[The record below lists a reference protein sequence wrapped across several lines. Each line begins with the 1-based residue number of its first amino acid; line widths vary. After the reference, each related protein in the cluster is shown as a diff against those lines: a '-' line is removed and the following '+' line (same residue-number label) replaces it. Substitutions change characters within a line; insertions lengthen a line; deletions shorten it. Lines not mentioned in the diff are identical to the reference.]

1 MMYIQSIFNHYILIE
16 KRFNCIMV
24 YKYFSDTIT
33 TQQTVRRFS
42 AWNYIINNM
51 QKYPCL
57 QCMIYRGYKLNGF
70 PVLFVTRRGY
80 LIRFYTSI
88 SDPHLTKKGISTSK
102 CVTNFYLYSAISLS
116 VAKLSIFFLIWG
128 PHWHACPCK
137 LGYSLRHL
145 LYFLVFWDTRII
157 IHILVVHIIW
167 GTLWH

>member
-1 MMYIQSIFNHYILIE
+1 
-16 KRFNCIMV
+16 
-24 YKYFSDTIT
+24 
-33 TQQTVRRFS
+33 
-42 AWNYIINNM
+42 M

-88 SDPHLTKKGISTSK
+88 SEPHLTKKGISTSK

-116 VAKLSIFFLIWG
+116 VATLRSIFFLIWG

-145 LYFLVFWDTRII
+145 LYFLVFWDTCSTYNLRYPLTLIVFN
-157 IHILVVHIIW
+157 ILYLSQHGCNLSFPLTCRFTQSMVLSEVRSM
-167 GTLWH
+167 

>member
-1 MMYIQSIFNHYILIE
+1 MFEVILYTIEHLLNRCIRIREMMYIQSIFNHYILME

-116 VAKLSIFFLIWG
+116 VATLRSSFF
-128 PHWHACPCK
+128 
-137 LGYSLRHL
+137 SNLRTPL
-145 LYFLVFWDTRII
+145 TCMSM
-157 IHILVVHIIW
+157 
-167 GTLWH
+167 